1 MHVLFFKN
9 VSLSCKNQPII
20 QSIVSKYL
28 TSGGEMDQIPAHT
41 RPSLVLSSII
51 SLSQSLNTASSA
63 GSGRKNI
70 HYVTIRDRSLA
81 PLPEYHSG

>member
-51 SLSQSLNTASSA
+51 SLSQS
-63 GSGRKNI
+63 R
-70 HYVTIRDRSLA
+70 
-81 PLPEYHSG
+81 